1 MMRELRM
8 RNKFL
13 YAGFVSVHTWHKFYA
28 RNISYLILC
37 KKVCRSEDY
46 YEEKDKK

>member
-13 YAGFVSVHTWHKFYA
+13 YAGFVYVHTWHKFYA